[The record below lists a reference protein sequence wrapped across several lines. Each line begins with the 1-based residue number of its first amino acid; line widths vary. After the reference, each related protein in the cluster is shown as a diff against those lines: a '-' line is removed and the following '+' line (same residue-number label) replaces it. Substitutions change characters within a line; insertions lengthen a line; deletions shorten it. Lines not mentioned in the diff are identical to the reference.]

1 MRLIIEALLIL
12 AALEQDHRAA
22 VEFPLDMALN
32 SVDDQ
37 YEGCRENM
45 TNKVETDY
53 LQDELNKSSVFKEAW
68 QEGENKSKSPEVN
81 LTRNHSIAIYV
92 YTNSAYDV
100 YGKFN
105 EDVRSS
111 KQDYA
116 NKSFKWYSLHFLL
129 TDAIKILKLKQKA
142 CFNVTYRGTNVT
154 FVKNVL
160 NNEIR
165 FGQFTSSS
173 LNRNVTKDFGNT
185 SCFEIYTC
193 EGVYIANYSKYPE
206 QEEVLIPPYETFKV
220 TAVKNRTDQPDLWC
234 DTVYMVKSSG
244 KKSYLNCGFCD
255 SRSRDAFCNGMN
267 CALCNSGNCVA
278 FLNILL
284 ILTLFCKVFTC

>member
-1 MRLIIEALLIL
+1 MLLIIEALLLIS
-12 AALEQDHRAA
+12 AALGQDHRAA

-68 QEGENKSKSPEVN
+68 Q
-81 LTRNHSIAIYV
+81 
-92 YTNSAYDV
+92 
-100 YGKFN
+100 
-105 EDVRSS
+105 
-111 KQDYA
+111 
-116 NKSFKWYSLHFLL
+116 
-129 TDAIKILKLKQKA
+129 
-142 CFNVTYRGTNVT
+142 
-154 FVKNVL
+154 
-160 NNEIR
+160 
-165 FGQFTSSS
+165 
-173 LNRNVTKDFGNT
+173 
-185 SCFEIYTC
+185 

-255 SRSRDAFCNGMN
+255 SRSRDAFCNGADESKYSKLLHYKEVVIPPYEKFKVTAVKTRKGQKDPW
-267 CALCNSGNCVA
+267 CSEIKSGLITELLLMDRY
-278 FLNILL
+278 FHWIWHRIQLMINITVVL
-284 ILTLFCKVFTC
+284 